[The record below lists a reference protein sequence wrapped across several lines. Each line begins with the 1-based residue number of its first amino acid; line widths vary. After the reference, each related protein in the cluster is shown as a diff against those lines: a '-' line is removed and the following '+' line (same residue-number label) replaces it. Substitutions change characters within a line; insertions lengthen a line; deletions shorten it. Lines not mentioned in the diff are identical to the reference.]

1 MCTCLH
7 LQLQGLLYDGALL
20 GEEGHEAMIMNG
32 HVYRNEAAGAEVT
45 TSSCYAP
52 DRCGAQLTDGG
63 FYFNVSGPK
72 HARLLLKESRSHS
85 LLRWLL
91 V

>member
-1 MCTCLH
+1 M
-7 LQLQGLLYDGALL
+7 LYDGALL

-45 TSSCYAP
+45 TSSCYSP
-52 DRCGAQLTDGG
+52 SRCGAQLTDGG

-72 HARLLLKESRSHS
+72 HARLFLKGVKVT
-85 LLRWLL
+85 LVGVWLW